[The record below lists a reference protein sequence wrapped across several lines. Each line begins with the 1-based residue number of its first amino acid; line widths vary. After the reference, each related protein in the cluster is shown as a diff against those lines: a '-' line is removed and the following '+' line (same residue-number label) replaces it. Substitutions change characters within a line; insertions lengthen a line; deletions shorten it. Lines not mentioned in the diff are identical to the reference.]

1 MKRIICAFLI
11 TTTLLSFTACSS
23 NYINNTEAGEQI
35 SSAST
40 AEKTENRVYVEA
52 VAGKTFA
59 ELMDMGYS
67 YGGYGRDADN
77 SYHFTVIK
85 READAV
91 ITDTVNKLE
100 GKTIKDLYNNNL
112 AVACFSDIDEECIFT
127 TTIGDVVFS
136 FEIYGSLDIIKKYNK
151 DNDYIEVEKI
161 NKLHNK
167 PIKDVKFKEIMYT
180 VNFDDS
186 FDVTKFETGDDFVL
200 DVSAE
205 KLKDCVVEEVYYNNI
220 PENFLN

>member
-1 MKRIICAFLI
+1 M
-11 TTTLLSFTACSS
+11 
-23 NYINNTEAGEQI
+23 
-35 SSAST
+35 
-40 AEKTENRVYVEA
+40 
-52 VAGKTFA
+52 AGKAFA
-59 ELMDMGYS
+59 ELTDKGYK
-67 YGGYGRDADN
+67 YAGYERDADN
-77 SYHFTVIK
+77 NYSITVVK
-85 READAV
+85 SDADAV
-91 ITDTVNKLE
+91 ITDTVKKLE

-167 PIKDVKFKEIMYT
+167 PIKDVKFKEIMCT
-180 VNFDDS
+180 VKLDDS
-186 FDVTKFETGDDFVL
+186 FDVTKFKNGNDFVL
-200 DVSAE
+200 DVSEE
-205 KLKDCVVEEVYYNNI
+205 KLKDCVVKEVYYSNI